1 MKANIIDRLMDL
13 NPNLNEKALNRDCVA
28 NLTVF
33 LTLLEG

>member
-1 MKANIIDRLMDL
+1 MKAKIITKLMNL
-13 NPNLNEKALNRDCVA
+13 NPNLNEKALNRDCIA

>member
-1 MKANIIDRLMDL
+1 MKAKIITKLMSL